1 MGDYPLGQ
9 LSQGSCSEGGCLRG
23 CCLIIVSKRQ
33 DKFQAHLNTILGSM
47 RQSTMFAFS
56 NYVSIHMSAVYYRK
70 QIIIHCQVCKYNV
83 AQRFQIFMKAANYEL
98 TNWIVPLHQ
107 EVAIKCVTVKRKL

>member
-1 MGDYPLGQ
+1 MYQGGAVLGVVIRYRGSCPMGDYPLGQ
-9 LSQGSCSEGGCLRG
+9 LSQGSYSEGSCLRG

-33 DKFQAHLNTILGSM
+33 DKFQAHLNKILGSM

-83 AQRFQIFMKAANYEL
+83 AQRFHESS
-98 TNWIVPLHQ
+98 
-107 EVAIKCVTVKRKL
+107 KL